1 MSKIKIYDSI
11 VIDMA
16 TSNIIEEGKISYVD
30 SNSVSRVKGGDKT
43 QVSQS
48 GVSAEFKPQITGM
61 LNTASDLYGSG
72 KLGAVAGLTP
82 EQQAAQAQAKTLAGQ
97 QIGMEGDLAALAN
110 KPVNLSGMRTA
121 ASQQAQAALGLNA
134 AGAGRAGGLGGSRQY
149 MNQSGISNDLA
160 ASFAG
165 IDQQAQA
172 AQFSNMQGALAA
184 QGGGAK
190 TLSAL
195 GGATQQQAQNEADS
209 AYKGLQQYASVFGA
223 AAPKETKTTSS
234 GGK

>member
-1 MSKIKIYDSI
+1 MSKIKIYDGV

-16 TSNIIEEGKISYVD
+16 TSNILKEGKISYINADEVAYT
-30 SNSVSRVKGGDKT
+30 KGGDKT
-43 QVSQS
+43 QVSQT
-48 GVSAEFKPQITGM
+48 GVASVFKPQITGM

-82 EQQAAQAQAKTLAGQ
+82 EQIAAQNQAKTLAGQ
-97 QIGMEGDLAALAN
+97 QIGMEGDLATLAGQ
-110 KPVNLSGMRTA
+110 PVNLSGMRTA
-121 ASQQAQAALGLNA
+121 ASQQAQKALGINA
-134 AGAGRAGGLGGSRQY
+134 ANAGRAGGLGGSRQ
-149 MNQSGISNDLA
+149 MLNQQGISNDLA

-195 GGATQQQAQNEADS
+195 GAATQQQAQNEADS